1 MTEEE
6 PPAGWY
12 RDGTGR
18 TRWWDGKQWTVPDHL
33 LPESPAS
40 TPDPDPELTPDLVGT
55 ADEAT
60 PTRAHAQTRGKQ
72 SKTAKADKPSRPW
85 YRKKH

>member
-1 MTEEE
+1 MVEEE

-33 LPESPAS
+33 FPGAPAAPS
-40 TPDPDPELTPDLVGT
+40 DADTEPVSEPVTT
-55 ADEAT
+55 ADEA
-60 PTRAHAQTRGKQ
+60 PTRVHAQTWGKQ
-72 SKTAKADKPSRPW
+72 PKATRADKAFRPW